1 MADFK
6 VSPSVGDEIAKGST
20 RYRFD
25 GLGWS
30 PVSRSS
36 VAGSL
41 AVTQIQWFY
50 LLSAGQ
56 TLITG
61 ADLDGKTLSY
71 STSSQDEILVYLN
84 GIRIRKGASQDYVLT
99 SGSVLTLTDAGAA
112 GDEIEIIQRA
122 RFASADYYEKS
133 EIDTSLAGKIDDAQV
148 LTNVPSGAVF
158 TDTTYSH
165 PSTHSVSEIS
175 GLQGLLDGKTTESYV
190 DGKITDVVGAAPAAL
205 NTLQEL
211 GDALGDDANFAGS
224 MTTALAGKVDDG
236 QVLTNVPSGA
246 LFTDTNTVYDDTAIQ
261 AAVTLNTAK
270 VSNVN
275 HPLVEKAVPSNA
287 LFTDTNTTYS
297 VGDGGLTQK
306 NFTTADNTKLDGIA
320 TNANNYSHPV
330 EHTSDELSSATSL
343 PTTRPALLMDFG
355 NSKHI
360 DSRFIFTRS
369 SSGSFVGEDGLI
381 HYASSNTPRF
391 DHDPS
396 TRESLGLMI
405 ETARSN
411 KILNS
416 DLKSNW
422 SVASGDSFGEVNG
435 VYNPDGTVARGYVLG
450 TTNTHHRLYRT
461 VTLTSA
467 SNHTFSCFFK
477 RGTGTYN
484 QYVEIEVSGNFIN
497 HHAVTFDLQD
507 MVHTSTGS
515 TNVATQIFMED
526 YGNGWIRCGFT
537 ATPGSTLTGNVWFGF
552 PTNASSMD
560 HSMVGDNTLGM
571 YMWGAQVEQDKYHT
585 SYIPTTTSAATR
597 SQDVANALYSSLHI
611 KSDVSSVSVIAD
623 GRIRWSDNNTT
634 NYYVWDSH
642 PLSGSNKYF
651 GLRVGGSNGSFLFQ
665 QRNATG
671 YPAVGL
677 GQDLGTNNQVY
688 DFKTATSMNHT
699 EERMMMVVNKENG
712 GVWSGVLSGSHTSTN
727 QNLNTSTMH
736 KIQLG
741 GGGQPGRALW
751 IKKFA
756 IYETELSQDT
766 LTSLVQL

>member
-36 VAGSL
+36 IAGSL

-306 NFTTADNTKLDGIA
+306 NFTTADNTKLDGIEAGA
-320 TNANNYSHPV
+320 TV
-330 EHTSDELSSATSL
+330 DQ
-343 PTTRPALLMDFG
+343 
-355 NSKHI
+355 SKADI
-360 DSRFIFTRS
+360 
-369 SSGSFVGEDGLI
+369 EGLGI
-381 HYASSNTPRF
+381 AASSITGALPAISGANLTGLAASF
-391 DHDPS
+391 ADLTDTTISASDPTISSNPSAVGHLWINS
-396 TRESLGLMI
+396 TSGAQFVATTI
-405 ETARSN
+405 TAGANEWR
-411 KILNS
+411 K
-416 DLKSNW
+416 
-422 SVASGDSFGEVNG
+422 SGDGSEEILPILLATG
-435 VYNPDGTVARGYVLG
+435 GTVTDSGGYRYHQFTTSGTFQVTFIPAG
-450 TTNTHHRLYRT
+450 TTIDYIVVGGGGGGGTGSYGLGANYNGAAGGGGG
-461 VTLTSA
+461 VQSA
-467 SNHTFSCFFK
+467 SS
-477 RGTGTYN
+477 Y
-484 QYVEIEVSGNFIN
+484 
-497 HHAVTFDLQD
+497 
-507 MVHTSTGS
+507 
-515 TNVATQIFMED
+515 
-526 YGNGWIRCGFT
+526 
-537 ATPGSTLTGNVWFGF
+537 TPS
-552 PTNASSMD
+552 
-560 HSMVGDNTLGM
+560 
-571 YMWGAQVEQDKYHT
+571 
-585 SYIPTTTSAATR
+585 
-597 SQDVANALYSSLHI
+597 
-611 KSDVSSVSVIAD
+611 VSSYTITVGAGGAGGS
-623 GRIRWSDNNTT
+623 GRDA
-634 NYYVWDSH
+634 
-642 PLSGSNKYF
+642 
-651 GLRVGGSNGSFLFQ
+651 GGSNGSNSSAFGETSGYGAS
-665 QRNATG
+665 NSGMTG
-671 YPAVGL
+671 
-677 GQDLGTNNQVY
+677 GT
-688 DFKTATSMNHT
+688 
-699 EERMMMVVNKENG
+699 
-712 GVWSGVLSGSHTSTN
+712 SGSPQSNSGGGGGAYSGGGGGGANGTGVGGGSNAKKAGGAGLQNSSFTSFGANSGYFAGGGQGSGAAGTAARA
-727 QNLNTSTMH
+727 
-736 KIQLG
+736 LG
-741 GGGQPGRALW
+741 GGGMHGTTQADLNGLASTGGGGAGHYGSNSGVGGLGGSGTVIIR
-751 IKKFA
+751 
-756 IYETELSQDT
+756 Y
-766 LTSLVQL
+766 SL